1 MYQSLPPQ
9 PCHFYINKMK
19 ATGVEFA
26 TLTSSSPSLLMK
38 SFSSPGTEASP
49 SFPDLWQTVSWGHL
63 SLLSLLTFW
72 SFLHS
77 SSCHFPIIFPFSHL
91 YFLNETKTCSLSP
104 NKNSGSITK
113 GQGQGAP
120 FSVIYLVPIYNIS

>member
-1 MYQSLPPQ
+1 MYQLLPPQ
-9 PCHFYINKMK
+9 PFHFYINQMK

-49 SFPDLWQTVSWGHL
+49 SFLDLWQTVSWGYL
-63 SLLSLLTFW
+63 SLLSLLTFL

-77 SSCHFPIIFPFSHL
+77 CHFSIIVPFSHL
-91 YFLNETKTCSLSP
+91 YFLNDTKTCSLSP
-104 NKNSGSITK
+104 DKNSGSITK

-120 FSVIYLVPIYNIS
+120 FSVIYLVLICNIS